1 MQRLCLL
8 NINTLSRKPKNT
20 SPEFKFIRV
29 HIMRKV
35 PTILPAI
42 LLLGLLSGCTALDVE
57 PWTTEEVLGD
67 VISSTII
74 GNKVSSGNR
83 SKCNQI
89 KMQCPASD
97 YSERYVNGE
106 IRCSCRS

>member
-1 MQRLCLL
+1 
-8 NINTLSRKPKNT
+8 
-20 SPEFKFIRV
+20 
-29 HIMRKV
+29 MRKLQTV
-35 PTILPAI
+35 LSAI
-42 LLLGLLSGCTALDVE
+42 LLLGLLSGCTALDIK
-57 PWTTEEVLGD
+57 PWTVDDVLSD
-67 VISSTII
+67 VISSTIT

>member
-1 MQRLCLL
+1 
-8 NINTLSRKPKNT
+8 
-20 SPEFKFIRV
+20 
-29 HIMRKV
+29 MRKLQTV
-35 PTILPAI
+35 LSAI
-42 LLLGLLSGCTALDVE
+42 LLLGLLSGCTALDIK

-67 VISSTII
+67 VISSTIT

-97 YSERYVNGE
+97 YSERYVNGK

>member
-1 MQRLCLL
+1 
-8 NINTLSRKPKNT
+8 
-20 SPEFKFIRV
+20 
-29 HIMRKV
+29 MRKV
-35 PTILPAI
+35 QTVFAAI

-57 PWTTEEVLGD
+57 PWTAEEVLGD
-67 VISSTII
+67 VISSTIT

-89 KMQCPASD
+89 KMQCPAAK

-106 IRCSCRS
+106 ISCSCRS

>member
-1 MQRLCLL
+1 
-8 NINTLSRKPKNT
+8 
-20 SPEFKFIRV
+20 
-29 HIMRKV
+29 MRKLQTV
-35 PTILPAI
+35 LSAI

-57 PWTTEEVLGD
+57 PLTTEEVLGD
-67 VISSTII
+67 GISSTIT

-97 YSERYVNGE
+97 YSERYVNGK